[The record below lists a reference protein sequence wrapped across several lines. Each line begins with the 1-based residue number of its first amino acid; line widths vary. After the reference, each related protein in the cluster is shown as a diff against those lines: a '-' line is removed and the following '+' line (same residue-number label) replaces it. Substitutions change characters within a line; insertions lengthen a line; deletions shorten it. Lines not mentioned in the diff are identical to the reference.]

1 MVIKES
7 FDLVETK
14 LARVEVRGVRRLEQ
28 QVNSIFGQ
36 HISQIHLGKS
46 AVMKRTVIHD
56 DCVTPLEYNRSIPP
70 GDVNSILKK

>member
-36 HISQIHLGKS
+36 QICRDEKDS
-46 AVMKRTVIHD
+46 Y
-56 DCVTPLEYNRSIPP
+56 P
-70 GDVNSILKK
+70 